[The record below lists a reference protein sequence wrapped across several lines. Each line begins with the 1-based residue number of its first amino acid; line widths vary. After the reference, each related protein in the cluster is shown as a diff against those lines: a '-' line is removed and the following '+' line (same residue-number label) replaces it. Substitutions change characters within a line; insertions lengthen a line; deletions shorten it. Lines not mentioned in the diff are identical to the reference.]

1 MKKLRP
7 VWSDDGKHKAGS
19 VIVSVCEFT
28 SYGTFAVIS
37 PSEIGGTGSN
47 YGAAL
52 EDFINQF
59 DEYIAELQ
67 YFRDEILTTKRAFI
81 EAVEVDWSGKPVI
94 KG

>member
-7 VWSDDGKHKAGS
+7 VWSDDGKHKVGS
-19 VIVSVCEFT
+19 VIVSVREFT
-28 SYGTFAVIS
+28 SYGTFDVTS

-67 YFRDEILTTKRAFI
+67 YFRDKILTTERAFT
-81 EAVEVDWSGKPVI
+81 EAVEVDWSGKPLQ
-94 KG
+94 K